1 MNELTWIAYYN
12 DGTKISEKKED
23 GSSRDSREID
33 RSRLKT
39 FQLFDNEILK
49 YSLTIHDNQRFIF
62 RRRKTINLNSQ
73 LLEIVYLVGFQF
85 NDEAGKNYKVIN
97 YVHSGGLIELDDDRK
112 DIVIL
117 AEEEIK

>member
-1 MNELTWIAYYN
+1 MNEYIWVAYYS
-12 DGTKISEKKED
+12 DGTKVSEIKED

-33 RSRLKT
+33 RSKLKT
-39 FQLFDNEILK
+39 FQLFDGEVLK
-49 YSLTIHDNQRFIF
+49 YSLTIHEKQRFIF

-73 LLEIVYLVGFQF
+73 LLEIVYVVGFQF
-85 NDEAGKNYKVIN
+85 NDETGKNYKVIN

-117 AEEEIK
+117 PEEE